1 MPTIRDRRDILANAT
16 AFPITGSQ
24 YEFLPFDALLNFAIK
39 ADATD
44 NVNAT
49 IHTGTDLLLQNSRVD
64 NLLVATPIQFPE
76 DYDVEEAVAAQER
89 IGIELEERGGI
100 TVTVRTAVRI
110 TPL

>member
-1 MPTIRDRRDILANAT
+1 MPTIRDRRDIAANAT

-39 ADATD
+39 ADAGD
-44 NVNAT
+44 NINAT

-64 NLLVATPIQFPE
+64 ELAVATPIQFPE
-76 DYDVEEAVAAQER
+76 DYDVEDAAATQER
-89 IGIELEERGGI
+89 IGVELEERGGI
-100 TVTVRTAVRI
+100 IVTVRTAVRI